1 MTLLRY
7 SNEELIHFKT
17 LLENK
22 LQETINEY
30 NAVLW
35 QLTQA
40 TLRLNGPES
49 NEEDSLRKDMLYI
62 GAARMKRNLDNL
74 RSALLRID
82 NKTYGICI
90 VSGTLIPKERLL
102 AVPHTT
108 VNTEVTLYPLRA
120 GA

>member
-1 MTLLRY
+1 MTLLGY
-7 SNEELIHFKT
+7 SNEDLNLFRQIVED
-17 LLENK
+17 K
-22 LQETINEY
+22 LKETTRLY

-35 QLTQA
+35 QLTQTNRDA
-40 TLRLNGPES
+40 NDDGPV
-49 NEEDSLRKDMLYI
+49 RKDLLYI
-62 GAARMKRNLDNL
+62 QAARLKRNLDNL
-74 RSALLRID
+74 RSAVLRLE

-108 VNTEVTLYPLRA
+108 VNTDAKLPLLRT